1 MQQIHFIVG
10 DERRFF
16 DFIKR
21 LDGRIS
27 MNEMLKK
34 LTFGLEG
41 ASGGGHIV
49 AGGGHVRIK
58 DTDEFKRR
66 VALRIN

>member
-34 LTFGLEG
+34 LKTYMVIILNIFYENFYN
-41 ASGGGHIV
+41 
-49 AGGGHVRIK
+49 K
-58 DTDEFKRR
+58 
-66 VALRIN
+66 